1 LRGSARVESRR
12 LPGLRG
18 AVLAATRI
26 DLRTTIRHLER
37 LALLDVRV
45 FDDIRDDPSA
55 TYPALAIAAGS
66 TLLLGLGGW
75 LWWVTSGLGEHG
87 AVFVKSVLLGSVFSL
102 ALWLVWLLVVY
113 ALMQRLARTT
123 LRVDELVRAAGF
135 ASAPLALGV
144 LMVVPP
150 ISFGTGIV
158 AIVAWVLLTQA
169 ALEKVSGLSGGVPM
183 LANAAGFAVWAI
195 GMSLLST
202 GTNQLAPGPFLAES
216 IWNALTSLQF
226 SRTVVG

>member
-1 LRGSARVESRR
+1 M
-12 LPGLRG
+12 
-18 AVLAATRI
+18 
-26 DLRTTIRHLER
+26 RTTSHYLQR

-45 FDDIRDDPSA
+45 FDDIRADRSA
-55 TYPALAIAAGS
+55 TVPALAIVAVS
-66 TLLLGLGGW
+66 TFMLGLGGW
-75 LWWVTSGLGEHG
+75 LWWLTSGLGETG
-87 AVFVKSVLLGSVFSL
+87 AVFVKSVLLGSMFSV

-113 ALMQRLARTT
+113 AVMQRLARTSV
-123 LRVDELVRAAGF
+123 RVDELVRAAGF

-144 LMVVPP
+144 LMVIPP
-150 ISFGTGIV
+150 ISFGTGLLAV
-158 AIVAWVLLTQA
+158 VAWVLCTQA

-195 GMSLLST
+195 GMALLST

-226 SRTVVG
+226 SRTVIAP